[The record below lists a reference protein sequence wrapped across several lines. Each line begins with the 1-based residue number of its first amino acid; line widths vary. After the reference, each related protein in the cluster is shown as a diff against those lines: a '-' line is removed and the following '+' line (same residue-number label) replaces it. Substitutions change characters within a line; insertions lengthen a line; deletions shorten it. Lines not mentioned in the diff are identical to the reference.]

1 MIEITAADGHV
12 VPNNAVLQGSDWL
25 VVMSHGITTGKDED
39 GLYTEFAEQ
48 VLAPL
53 FDSIRFDF
61 RGHGESAIPSNQA
74 TVAGE
79 LLDLMAV
86 MKWARES
93 GHRKIFHL
101 ATSFGAS
108 VTLLALSRF
117 SFNDVSAVVF
127 WNPVISYRNT
137 FIHPKV
143 AQRNLLLQLV
153 KHGQRCRIKP
163 VQQEEFVKTVSEP
176 LQAIAL
182 CRQHIRSLCPVP
194 ELRRH
199 PDTAVG
205 DVLFQSKEFVN
216 NRSLRVS
223 AVETEHRSIAK
234 HNPSVK
240 GRKRCGMFSSQLAQC
255 SSCRRARNPRGY

>member
-12 VPNNAVLQGSDWL
+12 VPNNAVLQGSDSL

-117 SFNDVSAVVF
+117 SFNDLSAVVF

-143 AQRNLLLQLV
+143 EWAREFFDQKTEEELAYRTGTKVPETEFVIGPQMTVELLLLAPEQTTWPPSLPLLIV
-153 KHGQRCRIKP
+153 HGDADTCVPFSDAEEYVTRNSDHVTLHRVPGVDHGFDDKIQDVFQQT
-163 VQQEEFVKTVSEP
+163 VQWF
-176 LQAIAL
+176 
-182 CRQHIRSLCPVP
+182 
-194 ELRRH
+194 
-199 PDTAVG
+199 
-205 DVLFQSKEFVN
+205 KE
-216 NRSLRVS
+216 
-223 AVETEHRSIAK
+223 
-234 HNPSVK
+234 
-240 GRKRCGMFSSQLAQC
+240 
-255 SSCRRARNPRGY
+255 RA